1 MIAGRAKDHVRY
13 GVAIVTVGVLAGA
26 FAILFRGAMRLVF
39 VRLFQAPDVFRAA
52 LCPGIIDPRSIAVAE
67 N

>member
-1 MIAGRAKDHVRY
+1 
-13 GVAIVTVGVLAGA
+13 VTVGVLAGA